1 MIPGAKDIPT
11 DFRIY
16 IQKNN
21 ENKLGILG
29 SKGKWLIWEEGSI
42 LGQSYSI
49 NRIIKILRLKLKKS
63 VSYNTGK

>member
-1 MIPGAKDIPT
+1 MCVEYFQKYVIPGAKDIPT

-29 SKGKWLIWEEGSI
+29 SKGKW
-42 LGQSYSI
+42 
-49 NRIIKILRLKLKKS
+49 
-63 VSYNTGK
+63 